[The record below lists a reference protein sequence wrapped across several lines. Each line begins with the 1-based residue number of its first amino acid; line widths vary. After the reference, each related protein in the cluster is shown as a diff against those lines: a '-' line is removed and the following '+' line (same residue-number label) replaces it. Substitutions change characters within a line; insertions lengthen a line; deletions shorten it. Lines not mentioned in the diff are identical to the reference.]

1 MRLVDEGVE
10 KVYGVS
16 MGVAEKKGETKKGK
30 ISFARNLP
38 RILRLQWIT
47 ETFRREQED
56 VHAGILLP

>member
-1 MRLVDEGVE
+1 ME
-10 KVYGVS
+10 KVDGVS
-16 MGVAEKKGETKKGK
+16 MGVAEKEGEIKKGK

-38 RILRLQWIT
+38 RILILQWIT